1 MSFLKRITDKAMP
14 VWQQCLE
21 TDFVRGIGDGS
32 LSMED
37 FMFYIV
43 QDSIYLRNYARVL
56 AMGIVKAPDLSQV
69 KTFYSLLS
77 FVNEGEGSTRLKYLE
92 AAGISEKQADSSPPH
107 RDNTAYTDFMMDCA
121 VKGDAAEILYSALPC
136 MFSSYWIFTQLI
148 SQYPDSMNDVYGPFL
163 ADYTDDYYL
172 KVCHRWADYAEQL
185 VSDYTQEK
193 LDRLE
198 NIYIRSSEYELA
210 FWKMKKQDIG

>member
-1 MSFLKRITDKAMP
+1 MP

-69 KTFYSLLS
+69 KTFY
-77 FVNEGEGSTRLKYLE
+77 
-92 AAGISEKQADSSPPH
+92 
-107 RDNTAYTDFMMDCA
+107 
-121 VKGDAAEILYSALPC
+121 
-136 MFSSYWIFTQLI
+136 
-148 SQYPDSMNDVYGPFL
+148 
-163 ADYTDDYYL
+163 
-172 KVCHRWADYAEQL
+172 
-185 VSDYTQEK
+185 
-193 LDRLE
+193 
-198 NIYIRSSEYELA
+198 
-210 FWKMKKQDIG
+210 